1 MINQCIT
8 LSSSDMLWKESLLI
22 VASYF
27 WSDAL
32 NALLF
37 GHGLLTPTLAD
48 VLMLSVLDVLSLD
61 TLFSH

>member
-1 MINQCIT
+1 
-8 LSSSDMLWKESLLI
+8 MLWKESLLI